1 MKIAIFSTKPHDRDS
16 LGIALSLKHELSFFQ
31 PRLDSATAL
40 LAEGF
45 DAVCVFVGDHL
56 DEACLKK
63 LAFQNIR
70 FVVLRCAGF
79 NNIDIPV
86 AERLGIQV
94 ARVPAYAPHAIA
106 EHAVALILAVNR
118 KTHHAYNRIREGN
131 FSLTGLMGFGLKGKT
146 IGVVGTGSIGKIFA
160 RIMLGFG
167 CHVVAHDPFPDQS
180 LIDDGVTYLSL
191 DELLPRSF
199 VISLHCPLTSET
211 EHLIS
216 TQELDLMPDGA
227 VLVNTGRGAL
237 IDTPAVINSLKS
249 GRLGALGI
257 DVYEEEDALF
267 FEDHS
272 GEIPRDDVFARLL
285 TFPNVLVTGHQG
297 FFTKGAID
305 EIARIT
311 ASNLDQF
318 ECDGTCE
325 NQVRLAKKP
334 PKSHG

>member
-1 MKIAIFSTKPHDRDS
+1 MKVAIFSTKPHDRDS
-16 LGIALSLKHELSFFQ
+16 LGVALSPRHELSFFQ
-31 PRLDSATAL
+31 PHLESATAP

-45 DAVCVFVGDHL
+45 DAVCVFVGDNL
-56 DEACLKK
+56 DEACLKE
-63 LAFQNIR
+63 LAAQNVR

-86 AERLGIQV
+86 AGRLGIGV

-106 EHAVALILAVNR
+106 EHAVALILALNR

-167 CHVVAHDPFPDQS
+167 CHVVAHDPFADQA

-191 DELLPRSF
+191 AELLQSSF
-199 VISLHCPLTSET
+199 VVSLHCPLTSET

-216 TQELDLMPDGA
+216 RQELDLMPHGA

-249 GRLGALGI
+249 GHLGALGI

-272 GEIPRDDVFARLL
+272 GEIPHDDVFARLL

-297 FFTKGAID
+297 FFTSGAIE

-318 ECDGTCE
+318 ERDGICE
-325 NQVRLAKKP
+325 NQIRLTKE
-334 PKSHG
+334 S